1 MFRIRPRILTRRI
14 RPLGRL
20 GLEMVEEGV
29 TDLDDI
35 LRERLASLK
44 LERDR
49 ARSALD
55 RIRARHARKPHD
67 GGYSLPQGWMRS
79 IIERI
84 EVDDGVIRIIG
95 NTSAQEQALDGKP
108 EASGGVR
115 RSVLK
120 WHARAEKPNA
130 RTRQWYCNLMSGN
143 SFASDG
149 QEPLP
154 GLARAGVAHSGISW
168 SCNTTME
175 TNEWTSVRIRRLR
188 RSWNS

>member
-35 LRERLASLK
+35 LRERLGSLQ
-44 LERDR
+44 LECDR

-67 GGYSLPQGWMRS
+67 GGYSLPQGWMRTV
-79 IIERI
+79 IERI

-95 NTSAQEQALDGKP
+95 NTSAQEQALDGNP

-130 RTRQWYCNLMSGN
+130 RTRQCPYRGRDARCRAPPAQIH
-143 SFASDG
+143 ASDFPTRG
-149 QEPLP
+149 PYTAKRTL
-154 GLARAGVAHSGISW
+154 GHGW
-168 SCNTTME
+168 
-175 TNEWTSVRIRRLR
+175 
-188 RSWNS
+188 